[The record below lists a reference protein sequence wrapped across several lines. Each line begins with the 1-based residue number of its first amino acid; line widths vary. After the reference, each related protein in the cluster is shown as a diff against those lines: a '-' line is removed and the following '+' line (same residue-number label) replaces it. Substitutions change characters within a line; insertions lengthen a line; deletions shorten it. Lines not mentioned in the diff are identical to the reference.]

1 MGNIFLLGDR
11 GSSASKM
18 TETTFAEIGWKEPNE
33 IEDIAANNLSIFTP
47 QGQEEESLLL
57 VGRQVVDETKGRN
70 DLVAL
75 DSEGNLVLIELKRD
89 REDIRAAGGKIEL
102 QAIRYASA
110 LAKIESRK
118 DLLERIYVPYIDD
131 NEEVEEPFDHA
142 RSQLDEFLRSN
153 EIEPEDLNRRQR
165 IILFSS
171 GYDDRSLSSLAWLSK
186 NGVDVTVL
194 RGDLYK
200 HQGQTMMSVEQ
211 LLPVSQEEEYFVDI
225 LEKSSSPKNEGSGTL
240 KVRDLIKEGLVSEGD
255 KVHIKGDK
263 KEQAVLV
270 DHQHVE
276 VDGEKRRRNDWAQDV
291 KDYASINFYNHV
303 VHVKTGKLF
312 DELREQISE

>member
-1 MGNIFLLGDR
+1 MGNIFIIEEQNP
-11 GSSASKM
+11 SASKM
-18 TETTFAEIGWKEPNE
+18 NKTTFSEIGWREPNE
-33 IEDIAANNLSIFTP
+33 IEEIAVNNLSIFTP

-89 REDIRAAGGKIEL
+89 QEDIKAAGGKIEL

-118 DLLERIYVPYIDD
+118 ELLEKIYVPYIDD
-131 NEEVEEPFDHA
+131 IEEVEDPFDHA

-153 EIEPEDLNRRQR
+153 EIQPEELNRRQR

-194 RGDLYK
+194 RGDLYE

-225 LEKSSSPKNEGSGTL
+225 LERSLSSENGKSRLP
-240 KVRDLIKEGLVSEGD
+240 KVRDLLEAGLVSEGD
-255 KVHIKGDK
+255 EVHIKG
-263 KEQAVLV
+263 EPEERGVIV
-270 DHQHVE
+270 DHQHVK
-276 VDGEKRRRNDWAQDV
+276 VDGEKRRRNEWAKDV
-291 KDYASINFYNHV
+291 KNFASINFYNHV
-303 VHVKTGKLF
+303 VHVKTDKLF
-312 DELREQISE
+312 DELRAELNE